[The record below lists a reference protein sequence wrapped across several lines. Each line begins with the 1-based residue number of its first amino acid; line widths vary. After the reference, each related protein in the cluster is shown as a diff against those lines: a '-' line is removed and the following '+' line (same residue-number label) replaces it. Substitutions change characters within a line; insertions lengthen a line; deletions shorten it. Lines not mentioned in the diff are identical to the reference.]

1 MSKSKNMGIKV
12 ILADDH
18 HLVREG
24 LRSVIQKKGGDIRVI
39 GEASNGK
46 DVLAMAKKNPADVYV
61 LDITMPI
68 LNGIATTERLIKM
81 DPQSK
86 IVILSIHDSRIFVE
100 KAIKSG
106 ARGYITKESAI
117 EEIILA
123 IREAFKGKFFLS
135 PSISMYVI
143 DGFLREMSQNKSEE
157 KGTELTKRETEILQL
172 IAEGFSGKEIARRL
186 GLSVHTV
193 QGHKKNAM
201 QKLDLHKQA
210 DLIRYAFKEGISK
223 L

>member
-1 MSKSKNMGIKV
+1 MEIKV

-24 LRSVIQKKGGDIRVI
+24 LRSVIQKRGGDIRVI
-39 GEASNGK
+39 GEASSGK
-46 DVLAMAKKNPADVYV
+46 EVLAMAKKNPADVYV

-68 LNGIATTERLIKM
+68 LNGIATTERLIRM
-81 DPQSK
+81 DPGSK
-86 IVILSIHDSRIFVE
+86 IVILSIHDSRFLVE

-106 ARGYITKESAI
+106 ARGYITKEDAVD
-117 EEIILA
+117 EIILA
-123 IREAFKGKFFLS
+123 IREAYRGRYFLS
-135 PSISMYVI
+135 PSISMHVI
-143 DGFLREMSQNKSEE
+143 RGYLREKGQNKSEE
-157 KGTELTKRETEILQL
+157 KGAGLTNRETEILQL
-172 IAEGFSGKEIARRL
+172 IAEGSSCKEIARRF

-193 QGHKKNAM
+193 HGHKKNAM

-210 DLIRYAFKEGISK
+210 DLIRYALKEGISK